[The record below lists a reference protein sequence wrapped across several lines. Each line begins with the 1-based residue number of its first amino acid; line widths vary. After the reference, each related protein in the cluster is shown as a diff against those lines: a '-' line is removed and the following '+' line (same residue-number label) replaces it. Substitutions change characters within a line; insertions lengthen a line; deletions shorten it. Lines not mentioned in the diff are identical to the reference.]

1 MSIIESILLGAIQGL
16 TEFIPVSSS
25 GHVTLAGYFMSGA
38 SDHLFVE
45 WINVG
50 TVLALIYF
58 FRKKIIKIVHDIFYK
73 KDYRLARN
81 VIIAIIPAGLLGFML
96 SSTIESNPFFSSAWT
111 VVVTL
116 LVVGVL
122 LILLERLPMMSKVN
136 DPAKLSWKRSLSIGM
151 AQAVA
156 LIPGVS
162 RSGATI
168 IASRMAGLNRE
179 KAAEFS
185 FLISIPVMLGVILK
199 LVIKESNRVYLLD
212 NWQPLLMANLAAFL
226 TGLFAISFLMSYI
239 ERKPLT
245 IFGWYRIGLAVV
257 VATILLIQ

>member
-1 MSIIESILLGAIQGL
+1 MSIFESIVLGAIQGL

-58 FRKKIIKIVHDIFYK
+58 FRKRIAKIIHEIFYE

-81 VIIAIIPAGLLGFML
+81 VVIAIIPAGLLGFML

-122 LILLERLPMMSKVN
+122 LILLEKLPMLSKVK
-136 DPAKLSWKRSLSIGM
+136 DSAELSWKRSLSIGL
-151 AQAVA
+151 AQATA

-168 IASRMAGLNRE
+168 IASRVAGLNRE

-199 LVIKESNRVYLLD
+199 LIIKESNRAYLFD
-212 NWQPLLMANLAAFL
+212 NWQTLLVANFVAFL
-226 TGLFAISFLMSYI
+226 TGLFAITFLMSYI

-245 IFGWYRIGLAVV
+245 VFGWYRIGLATV
-257 VATILLIQ
+257 VAAILLIQ